1 VTAPAAVYL
10 GTSAILRALLESGT
24 TPEIEQQIATATV
37 LLTSRLSQ
45 VEAARALLRL
55 RALHT
60 VSEAK
65 LADARRD
72 LNRLW
77 RRCDIWELSPAVYR
91 LAADVAPGE
100 GLRTLDALHLATYVL
115 ARERIAGLALL
126 TADERL
132 RDAAS
137 EEPPDSL
144 R

>member
-1 VTAPAAVYL
+1 VTAPTALYL
-10 GTSAILRALLESGT
+10 DTSAILRAVLESGT

-45 VEAARALLRL
+45 VEAARALLRI
-55 RALHT
+55 RALPT

-72 LNRLW
+72 INALW
-77 RRCDIWELSPAVYR
+77 RRCDIWEVSPSVCR
-91 LAADVAPGE
+91 LAAEVAPGQR
-100 GLRTLDALHLATYVL
+100 LRTRDALHLATYVL
-115 ARERIAGLALL
+115 ARERIAGLDLL

-132 RDAAS
+132 RDAA
-137 EEPPDSL
+137 

>member
-1 VTAPAAVYL
+1 MTAAAALYL
-10 GTSAILRALLESGT
+10 DTSAIVRALLESGP
-24 TPEIEQQIATATV
+24 TPEIEQKIATATI

-72 LNRLW
+72 SSGLW
-77 RRCDIWELSPAVYR
+77 RRCDISELSPAVCR
-91 LAADVAPGE
+91 LAAEVAPGHR
-100 GLRTLDALHLATYVL
+100 LRTLDALHLATYVL
-115 ARERIAGLALL
+115 ARERIAGLELV

-132 RDAAS
+132 REAAGQ
-137 EEPPDSL
+137 
-144 R
+144 